1 MVSDPKYYWAVRAR
15 VFGALV
21 SVALLLF
28 LTWSALFTVPGQN
41 LDNLGMEALRGRASL
56 IPAGLSLLTHFVS
69 APALAIVGL
78 FVLGITI
85 VRKRP
90 ALGLRA
96 IVIVAGANL
105 LVQLVKAG
113 LSRPEL
119 QVGWD
124 LPNSFP
130 SGHTAFAASISAA
143 LVVVVPKR
151 FRSHAAVFGTVWT
164 ALMVAVVVAQGWH
177 RPSDTVGAILAVA
190 IWAFLLAPVETGR
203 STKPYAVGIIL
214 VITVL
219 SVGVAAMVL
228 GIGIT
233 FSHLGTPMAFDE
245 LAGVTEKG
253 ALAGQVFAVAA
264 VLVPTG
270 FQGLM
275 MAGLDAL
282 SLKDKRD

>member
-21 SVALLLF
+21 SAVILLL
-28 LTWSALFTVPGQN
+28 LTWSSLYTIPGQN
-41 LDNLGMEALRGRASL
+41 LDNLGMEALRDRASI
-56 IPAGLSLLTHFVS
+56 IPAGLSLLTHLVS
-69 APALAIVGL
+69 APALVIVGL
-78 FVLGITI
+78 FVLGVTI

-90 ALGLRA
+90 ALGVRA

-105 LVQLVKAG
+105 FVQLLKEG

-151 FRSHAAVFGTVWT
+151 YRSYAAVFGTVWT
-164 ALMVAVVVAQGWH
+164 GLMSVVVVAQGWH
-177 RPSDTVGAILAVA
+177 RPADTVGAILAVS
-190 IWAFLLAPVETGR
+190 IWALLLAPVETGR
-203 STKPYAVGIIL
+203 SAKPHAIGS
-214 VITVL
+214 VL
-219 SVGVAAMVL
+219 VGVVLAAGIMAM
-228 GIGIT
+228 GIGIWLT
-233 FSHLGTPMAFDE
+233 FSNLGVPMTFYE
-245 LAGVTEKG
+245 LAAVTQKG
-253 ALAGQVFAVAA
+253 TLSGQAFSVAA
-264 VLVPTG
+264 VLVPAG

-282 SLKDKRD
+282 SLKGV